1 MTADGDAGALFLTGA
16 TGFVGTELLA
26 RFVERTDRRVY
37 VLVRAAD
44 ADEADAR
51 LNDVLTGA
59 VGDAAALAAGQIV
72 AVRGDIQQPG
82 LGLDEPQRRRLAG
95 EVRDIVHAA
104 ASVSFDLPLDEARAI
119 NVEGTRHVLEF
130 AELCNEHGGLHRMC
144 HVSTAYVAGD
154 HEGVFGEEDLEVGQE
169 FRNTYERTK
178 FEAERLLRVAGRRLP
193 VQVLR
198 PSIVVGERDSGWTS
212 SFNVLYAPLRAFARG
227 RLAAL
232 PARTSAPIDVVP
244 VDYVADAA
252 FELLDGPPSDN
263 RTFHLVAGRHASTI
277 GRLIDLSARQLD
289 RPRPLVLDPGLYRRL
304 VHPLLMRSS
313 DRNRRGRLE
322 RLAVYF
328 PYLEARV
335 RYDDETTRRRL
346 EPAGVRTAPLERFYD
361 RLVAFA
367 ERAAW
372 GREPVGRAEARREAG
387 GTLQGRSSS

>member
-1 MTADGDAGALFLTGA
+1 MTAGDGAGALLLTGA
-16 TGFVGTELLA
+16 TGFIGTELLA

-37 VLVRAAD
+37 ALVRAAD

-51 LNDVLTGA
+51 MREVLIGA
-59 VGDAAALAAGQIV
+59 VGDAAAVETGQVV
-72 AVRGDIQQPG
+72 AVRGDIQEPG
-82 LGLDEPQRRRLAG
+82 LGLDEPQRRRLST
-95 EVRDIVHAA
+95 EVRDILHAA
-104 ASVSFDLPLDEARAI
+104 ASISFDLPLDEARAI

-130 AELCNEHGGLHRMC
+130 AELCEQHGGLHRMC
-144 HVSTAYVAGD
+144 HISTAYVAGD
-154 HEGVFGEEDLEVGQE
+154 HEGVFGEDDLEVGQE

-178 FEAERLLRVAGRRLP
+178 FEAEQLLRVAGRRLP

-227 RLAAL
+227 RLGAL
-232 PARTSAPIDVVP
+232 PARRSALIDVVP

-252 FELLDGPPSDN
+252 FELITGPPADN
-263 RTFHLVAGRHASTI
+263 RTFHVVAGRHASTV
-277 GRLIDLSARQLD
+277 GRLIDLSARRLD
-289 RPRPLVLDPGLYRRL
+289 RPRPLALDPAFYRRL
-304 VHPLLMRSS
+304 VHPLLMRAG
-313 DRNRRGRLE
+313 DGRARGRLE

-335 RYDDETTRRRL
+335 RYADETTRRRL

-361 RLVAFA
+361 RLVTFA

-372 GREPVGRAEARREAG
+372 GREPVSRAQARREAE
-387 GTLQGRSSS
+387 GTPRCP